1 MSLINRINESI
12 ENKTITNTLVFII
25 DSTSDI
31 DFKKIIELVKDK
43 KVYIITTKDISTNVD
58 NVKVINIKKSL
69 EDNPD
74 YLRADKIH
82 LTDNGNEYLN
92 QVLIDNIKSS

>member
-1 MSLINRINESI
+1 MEPIIINRINESI
-12 ENKTITNTLVFII
+12 KDKTITNTLVFVIE
-25 DSTSDI
+25 STSDI

-69 EDNPD
+69 VDE
-74 YLRADKIH
+74 L
-82 LTDNGNEYLN
+82 
-92 QVLIDNIKSS
+92 VLSLKVT